1 MVNYLLFIKNL
12 YMWFKKPISYYDR
25 INSYIFLF
33 KLVKFKQKYIRGNMY
48 KYSFKYKDNN
58 KLIKFSY
65 VIDNKV
71 IISYR
76 KEIDS
81 KIIQLKNGKTLYN
94 NDEYICFIQITKTTT
109 YYIIYKTRIDSKKL
123 SYRIIYFTDK
133 KSKMVIIGFKYFT
146 IFNKIYIIKSTKNIY
161 IKNYNSEFISNYKNV
176 ILFFDLIINLIID
189 Y

>member
-1 MVNYLLFIKNL
+1 
-12 YMWFKKPISYYDR
+12 MWFKKPISYYDK

-65 VIDNKV
+65 VIDNKE

-81 KIIQLKNGKTLYN
+81 KIIQLKNGRTLYN
-94 NDEYICFIQITKTTT
+94 NDEYICFIQIIKTTT
-109 YYIIYKTRIDSKKL
+109 HYIIHKTRIDSKKF
-123 SYRIIYFTDK
+123 SYRIIYLTDK

-146 IFNKIYIIKSTKNIY
+146 IFNKIYIIKSAKIRY
-161 IKNYNSEFISNYKNV
+161 VKNYNSEFISNYKNV
-176 ILFFDLIINLIID
+176 ILFFDRIIDLIINLIID